1 MFLKEIPT
9 QVTVFI
15 NYKNLITFT
24 ITKALNKK

>member
-1 MFLKEIPT
+1 MFLKGVPV

-24 ITKALNKK
+24 IIKAFNKK